1 MSLYVSSQVL
11 RLRAL
16 NGFEIERIVDS
27 LTVMISLPSLL
38 RVAFGT
44 YRHDLVV
51 QIDNVYKCQQCG
63 IESQDLDSIL

>member
-38 RVAFGT
+38 RIAFGT

-51 QIDNVYKCQQCG
+51 QIDNVY
-63 IESQDLDSIL
+63 